1 MKRPAPG
8 SDVTSTRMYYQLD
21 RQAEMDLSRSLSRVQ
36 QESGK
41 GKNDAKRCI
50 RRKTGDTFLVLFTDI
65 RRTRSA
71 FSSLRQQFRL
81 WDGRHDSNG
90 YQRPK
95 YYSDKRWVWQIR
107 QWERDTDSQQFQ
119 QSDQDVNGD
128 GEWQVGTHSHQCPGH
143 DALLPYLRYA
153 TDDSV

>member
-1 MKRPAPG
+1 
-8 SDVTSTRMYYQLD
+8 
-21 RQAEMDLSRSLSRVQ
+21 MDLSRSLSRVQ

-71 FSSLRQQFRL
+71 FSSLRQQLRL
-81 WDGRHDSNG
+81 WDVRHDSNG
-90 YQRPK
+90 YQRSK
-95 YYSDKRWVWQIR
+95 YYSDKQWVWQI
-107 QWERDTDSQQFQ
+107 WERNTNSQQFQ
-119 QSDQDVNGD
+119 QSHQDVNGD
-128 GEWQVGTHSHQCPGH
+128 GEWQVGDHSHQCPGH
-143 DALLPYLRYA
+143 DALLPYHRYA